1 MTTTVPTAGPTPT
14 PAPGSGAG
22 PLPAPVAGAGS
33 TTVTTG
39 PVAGAGST
47 TVTTGP
53 VAAVVPGGG
62 PGGFDRLLEAVVG
75 ERAAAV
81 RNVPATL
88 TCFTDHFPRHPVL
101 PGVLLLESMAAL
113 ARTAAGPG
121 TWRLAAVRGVRFKH
135 FVGPGDQVH
144 LTVEVTAH
152 GPHRTECRATAR
164 AGGRVV
170 ATARVLAL
178 VSDETT
184 REGTA

>member
-1 MTTTVPTAGPTPT
+1 MTTTVPTAGPTPAT
-14 PAPGSGAG
+14 APVSGAG
-22 PLPAPVAGAGS
+22 SA
-33 TTVTTG
+33 TVT
-39 PVAGAGST
+39 
-47 TVTTGP
+47 
-53 VAAVVPGGG
+53 AAVVPGGG
-62 PGGFDRLLEAVVG
+62 LGGFDRLLEAVVG

-88 TCFTDHFPRHPVL
+88 ACFTDHFPRHPVL

>member
-14 PAPGSGAG
+14 PAPAPATAPVSGAG
-22 PLPAPVAGAGS
+22 SA
-33 TTVTTG
+33 TVT
-39 PVAGAGST
+39 
-47 TVTTGP
+47 
-53 VAAVVPGGG
+53 AAVVPGGG

-88 TCFTDHFPRHPVL
+88 ACFTDHFPRHPVL

>member
-1 MTTTVPTAGPTPT
+1 MTTTVPAAGPTPT
-14 PAPGSGAG
+14 PVS
-22 PLPAPVAGAGS
+22 GAGS
-33 TTVTTG
+33 TTVT
-39 PVAGAGST
+39 
-47 TVTTGP
+47 
-53 VAAVVPGGG
+53 AAAVPGGG
-62 PGGFDRLLEAVVG
+62 LGGFDRLLEAVVG

-113 ARTAAGPG
+113 ARRAAGPG
-121 TWRLAAVRGVRFKH
+121 TWRLAAVRGVRFTH

-144 LTVEVTAH
+144 LSVEVTAH

>member
-1 MTTTVPTAGPTPT
+1 MTTTVPAAGPTPT
-14 PAPGSGAG
+14 PTPT
-22 PLPAPVAGAGS
+22 PVSGAGS

-39 PVAGAGST
+39 PVAGADST

-53 VAAVVPGGG
+53 VAAAVPGGG
-62 PGGFDRLLEAVVG
+62 LGGFDRLLEAVVG

-113 ARTAAGPG
+113 ARRAAGPG
-121 TWRLAAVRGVRFKH
+121 TWRLAAVRGVRFTH

-144 LTVEVTAH
+144 LSVEVTAH

>member
-14 PAPGSGAG
+14 PTPVPGSGAG
-22 PLPAPVAGAGS
+22 SA
-33 TTVTTG
+33 TVTTG

-47 TVTTGP
+47 TVTAGP
-53 VAAVVPGGG
+53 VAAAVPGGSL
-62 PGGFDRLLEAVVG
+62 GGFDRLLEAVVG

-88 TCFTDHFPRHPVL
+88 ACFTDHFPRHPVL

>member
-14 PAPGSGAG
+14 PTPTPATASVSGAG
-22 PLPAPVAGAGS
+22 SA
-33 TTVTTG
+33 TVT
-39 PVAGAGST
+39 A
-47 TVTTGP
+47 GP
-53 VAAVVPGGG
+53 VAAAVPGGG

>member
-14 PAPGSGAG
+14 PAPV
-22 PLPAPVAGAGS
+22 PVAGPAPAPGS
-33 TTVTTG
+33 
-39 PVAGAGST
+39 GAGST

-62 PGGFDRLLEAVVG
+62 LGGFDRLLEAVVG

>member
-1 MTTTVPTAGPTPT
+1 MTTTVPAAGPTPT
-14 PAPGSGAG
+14 PVS
-22 PLPAPVAGAGS
+22 GAGS
-33 TTVTTG
+33 TTVT
-39 PVAGAGST
+39 
-47 TVTTGP
+47 
-53 VAAVVPGGG
+53 AAAVPGGG
-62 PGGFDRLLEAVVG
+62 LGGFDRLLEAVVG

-121 TWRLAAVRGVRFKH
+121 TWRLAAVRGVRFTH

-144 LTVEVTAH
+144 LSVEVTAH

>member
-14 PAPGSGAG
+14 PTPAPVPAAGPAPAPGS
-22 PLPAPVAGAGS
+22 
-33 TTVTTG
+33 
-39 PVAGAGST
+39 GAGST

-53 VAAVVPGGG
+53 VAAAVPGGG
-62 PGGFDRLLEAVVG
+62 LDGFDRLLEAVVG

>member
-1 MTTTVPTAGPTPT
+1 MTTTVPAAGPTPT
-14 PAPGSGAG
+14 PVSG
-22 PLPAPVAGAGS
+22 VGS
-33 TTVTTG
+33 TTVT
-39 PVAGAGST
+39 
-47 TVTTGP
+47 
-53 VAAVVPGGG
+53 AAAVPGGG
-62 PGGFDRLLEAVVG
+62 LGGFDRLLEAVVG

-113 ARTAAGPG
+113 ARRAAGPG
-121 TWRLAAVRGVRFKH
+121 TWRLAAVRGVRFTH

-144 LTVEVTAH
+144 LSVEVTAH

>member
-1 MTTTVPTAGPTPT
+1 MTTTVPAAGPTPT
-14 PAPGSGAG
+14 PTPVPA
-22 PLPAPVAGAGS
+22 PAPVPVPVSGAGS
-33 TTVTTG
+33 TTVT
-39 PVAGAGST
+39 
-47 TVTTGP
+47 
-53 VAAVVPGGG
+53 AAAVPGGG
-62 PGGFDRLLEAVVG
+62 LGGFDRLLEAVVG

-113 ARTAAGPG
+113 ARRAAGPG
-121 TWRLAAVRGVRFKH
+121 TWRLAAVRGVRFTH

-144 LTVEVTAH
+144 LSVEVTAH

>member
-1 MTTTVPTAGPTPT
+1 MTTTVPAAGPTP
-14 PAPGSGAG
+14 
-22 PLPAPVAGAGS
+22 APVSGEGS
-33 TTVTTG
+33 TTVTAT
-39 PVAGAGST
+39 A
-47 TVTTGP
+47 
-53 VAAVVPGGG
+53 VPGGG

-144 LTVEVTAH
+144 LTVEVSAH

>member
-1 MTTTVPTAGPTPT
+1 MTTTVPAAGPTPT
-14 PAPGSGAG
+14 PTPT
-22 PLPAPVAGAGS
+22 PAPVSGAGS
-33 TTVTTG
+33 TTVT
-39 PVAGAGST
+39 
-47 TVTTGP
+47 
-53 VAAVVPGGG
+53 AAAVPGGG
-62 PGGFDRLLEAVVG
+62 LGGFDRLLEAVVG

-121 TWRLAAVRGVRFKH
+121 TWRLAAVRGVRFTH

-144 LTVEVTAH
+144 LSVEVTAH

>member
-14 PAPGSGAG
+14 PAAGSAPVSAPVSGAG
-22 PLPAPVAGAGS
+22 SAA
-33 TTVTTG
+33 VTTG
-39 PVAGAGST
+39 PA
-47 TVTTGP
+47 P
-53 VAAVVPGGG
+53 AAVPGGG
-62 PGGFDRLLEAVVG
+62 LGGFDRLLEVVVG

-113 ARTAAGPG
+113 ARSAAGPG

-135 FVGPGDQVH
+135 FVGPGDQVR

>member
-1 MTTTVPTAGPTPT
+1 MTTTVPAAGPTPT
-14 PAPGSGAG
+14 PT
-22 PLPAPVAGAGS
+22 PAPAAGS
-33 TTVTTG
+33 ATVTTG
-39 PVAGAGST
+39 PLFGAGFT
-47 TVTTGP
+47 
-53 VAAVVPGGG
+53 AAAVPGGG
-62 PGGFDRLLEAVVG
+62 LGGFDRLLEAVVG

>member
-14 PAPGSGAG
+14 PATASVSGAG
-22 PLPAPVAGAGS
+22 SV
-33 TTVTTG
+33 TVT
-39 PVAGAGST
+39 
-47 TVTTGP
+47 
-53 VAAVVPGGG
+53 AAVVPGGG

>member
-1 MTTTVPTAGPTPT
+1 
-14 PAPGSGAG
+14 
-22 PLPAPVAGAGS
+22 
-33 TTVTTG
+33 
-39 PVAGAGST
+39 
-47 TVTTGP
+47 
-53 VAAVVPGGG
+53 
-62 PGGFDRLLEAVVG
+62 
-75 ERAAAV
+75 V

-113 ARTAAGPG
+113 ARRAAGPG
-121 TWRLAAVRGVRFKH
+121 TWRLAAVRGVRFTH

-144 LTVEVTAH
+144 LSVEVTAH